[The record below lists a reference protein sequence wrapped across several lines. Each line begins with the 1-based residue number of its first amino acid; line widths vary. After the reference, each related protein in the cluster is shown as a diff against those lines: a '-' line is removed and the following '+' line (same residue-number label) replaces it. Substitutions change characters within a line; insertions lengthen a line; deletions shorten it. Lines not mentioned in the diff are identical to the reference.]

1 MKFTLNWLK
10 DHLDTTAS
18 LDDIVEA
25 LTRVG
30 LEVESVEDPA
40 ATLKGYITAYVISA
54 EQHPNADRLR
64 VCMVDTGDGKPIQVV
79 CGAPNARTGMKSVF
93 SPPGTFIPG
102 KGITIGVGTIRGVE
116 SSGMLCSAFELGLSE
131 DHEGIIDL
139 PADAPVGVA
148 YTDYASI
155 NDPVI
160 DVAITPNRAD
170 ALGIYGIARDLA
182 AAGLGVLKKHAIV
195 PVKGDGACPVN
206 VKLDFSPEDAHLA
219 PAFALRLVR
228 GVKNGPSP
236 EWMQRRLKAI
246 GLRPINALV
255 DITNYLTF
263 DRNRPLHVF
272 DLKKT
277 KGDLVVRRAKDGESV
292 LALDGRDYR
301 LDPSMVVIADD
312 QGVES
317 IAGIMGGEHSGSDD
331 STTDV
336 LIESALWD
344 PLNIA
349 QTGRKLGINTDAR
362 YRFERGVDPEFCVQ
376 GLDLATHLVVDLCG
390 GTPSDMVLAGTIPDT
405 SRVIAFP
412 FAEVKRLTGLDLPQA
427 EMKATLIDL
436 GFTVSGQGDVVH
448 VSPPSWRADVEQ
460 KADLV
465 EEIVRIAGLD
475 RVQST
480 PFPRQDAIVAK
491 PVLTLIQKR
500 TRLAKRA
507 LAVRGLVEAVTW
519 SFVSKADAEAFG
531 GGQPEL
537 ALANPIASDLS
548 DMRPSLLPGL
558 MRAAQRNADRGFPNV
573 ALFEVG
579 QIFRGDRPEDQV
591 IAATALRRAMAK
603 PDGAGRFWSETA
615 TMVDAFDAK
624 ADAMALLEAL
634 GIPTGGLQIAPGAH
648 PAFHPGRSGV
658 LQFGPKGVIG
668 AFGEIHPRL
677 LEAMDVKGPL
687 VACEIILDALPPPK
701 AKPTKMKPKLA
712 LSEFQPVSRD
722 FAFIVAR
729 DVAAADI
736 VRLAQ
741 GADRQL
747 ISDVTVFDIYEGKGI
762 PDGQKSVAIAVT
774 LQPMDKT
781 LTDAEID
788 KVAEKIVADVSK
800 KTGATLRS

>member
-10 DHLDTTAS
+10 EHLDTTAS
-18 LDDIVEA
+18 LDEIVEA

-40 ATLKGYITAYVISA
+40 ATLKGYITAFVISA

-139 PADAPVGVA
+139 PNDAPVGVA

-182 AAGLGVLKKHAIV
+182 AAGLGVLKKHVIV
-195 PVKGDGACPVN
+195 PVKGEGACPVN
-206 VKLDFSPEDAHLA
+206 VKLDFNKEDGYLA

-277 KGDLVVRRAKDGESV
+277 QGDLIVRRAKEGETV
-292 LALDGRDYR
+292 LALDGREYP

-312 QGVES
+312 KGVES
-317 IAGIMGGEHSGSDD
+317 IAGIMGGEHSGSDEG
-331 STTDV
+331 TTDV

-344 PLNIA
+344 PLNVA

-362 YRFERGVDPEFCVQ
+362 YRFERGVDPEFCVP
-376 GLDLATHLVVDLCG
+376 GLDLATHLVMELCG
-390 GTPSDMVLAGTIPDT
+390 GTPSEMVLAGAIPDT

-412 FAEVKRLTGLDLPQA
+412 FAEVKRLTGLDLPQP

-436 GFTVSGQGDVVH
+436 GFTVSGTGDVVH

-480 PFPRQDAIVAK
+480 PFPREEAIVAK

-519 SFVSKADAEAFG
+519 SFVSKDDALAFG
-531 GGQPEL
+531 GGKPEL
-537 ALANPIASDLS
+537 ALANPIASELS

-573 ALFEVG
+573 GLFEVG
-579 QIFRGDRPEDQV
+579 QIFRGDQPEDQV

-603 PDGAGRFWSETA
+603 PDGAGRFWSEA
-615 TMVDAFDAK
+615 TQMVDAFDAK

-634 GIPTGGLQIAPGAH
+634 GVPTGGLQIVPGGH

-677 LEAMDVKGPL
+677 LETMDVKGPL

-701 AKPTKMKPKLA
+701 AKPTKMKAKLV

-722 FAFIVAR
+722 FAFIVGR
-729 DVAAADI
+729 DIAAADI
-736 VRLAQ
+736 VKLAQ
-741 GADRQL
+741 GADRNL
-747 ISDVTVFDIYEGKGI
+747 ITDVTVFDLYEGKGI

-788 KVAEKIVADVSK
+788 AVAAKIVAEVAK
-800 KTGATLRS
+800 KTGATLRA

>member
-1 MKFTLNWLK
+1 MKG
-10 DHLDTTAS
+10 
-18 LDDIVEA
+18 E
-25 LTRVG
+25 
-30 LEVESVEDPA
+30 
-40 ATLKGYITAYVISA
+40 
-54 EQHPNADRLR
+54 
-64 VCMVDTGDGKPIQVV
+64 
-79 CGAPNARTGMKSVF
+79 
-93 SPPGTFIPG
+93 GT
-102 KGITIGVGTIRGVE
+102 
-116 SSGMLCSAFELGLSE
+116 
-131 DHEGIIDL
+131 
-139 PADAPVGVA
+139 
-148 YTDYASI
+148 
-155 NDPVI
+155 
-160 DVAITPNRAD
+160 
-170 ALGIYGIARDLA
+170 
-182 AAGLGVLKKHAIV
+182 
-195 PVKGDGACPVN
+195 CPVN
-206 VKLDFSPEDAHLA
+206 VKLDLTKEDAHLA

-277 KGDLVVRRAKDGESV
+277 QGDLVVRRAKDGEKV
-292 LALDGRDYR
+292 LALDGREYT
-301 LDPSMVVIADD
+301 LDPSMVVIADNK
-312 QGVES
+312 GVES

-362 YRFERGVDPEFCVQ
+362 YRFERGVDPDFCVQ
-376 GLDLATHLVVDLCG
+376 GLDLATHLVMELCG
-390 GTPSDMVLAGTIPDT
+390 GTPSDMVLAGAIPDT
-405 SRVIAFP
+405 SRVISFP
-412 FAEVKRLTGLDLPQA
+412 YAEVKRLTGLSLPQP

-436 GFTVSGQGDVVH
+436 GFTVSGTGDVVN

-480 PFPRQDAIVAK
+480 PFPREDAVVAK

-519 SFVSKADAEAFG
+519 SFVSKDDAQAFG
-531 GGQPEL
+531 GGKPEL

-579 QIFRGDRPEDQV
+579 QIFRGDKPEDQV

-603 PDGAGRFWSETA
+603 PDGAGRFWNDTA
-615 TMVDAFDAK
+615 NIVDAFDAK

-634 GIPTGGLQIAPGAH
+634 GVPTGGLQIVPGAH

-658 LQFGPKGVIG
+658 LQFGPKVVIG

-701 AKPTKMKPKLA
+701 AKPTKMKPKLV

-722 FAFIVAR
+722 FAFIVGR
-729 DVAAADI
+729 DIAAADI
-736 VRLAQ
+736 VKAAQ
-741 GADRQL
+741 GADRTL
-747 ISDVTVFDIYEGKGI
+747 INDVTVFDVYEGKGI
-762 PDGQKSVAIAVT
+762 ADGHKSVAIAVT

-781 LTDAEID
+781 LTDAEIEA
-788 KVAEKIVADVSK
+788 VAAKIVADVAK
-800 KTGATLRS
+800 KTGATLRA

>member
-10 DHLDTTAS
+10 EHLETTAS
-18 LDDIVEA
+18 LDEIVDA

-30 LEVESVEDPA
+30 LEVEGVEDPA

-170 ALGIYGIARDLA
+170 ALGVYGIARDLA
-182 AAGLGVLKKHAIV
+182 AAGLGVLKKQSIA
-195 PVKGDGACPVN
+195 PVKAEGACPVQ
-206 VKLDFSPEDAHLA
+206 VKLAFAKEDAHLA

-277 KGDLVVRRAKDGESV
+277 QGELVVRRAKDGEKI
-292 LALDGRDYR
+292 LALDGREYT

-312 QGVES
+312 KGVES
-317 IAGIMGGEHSGSDD
+317 IAGIMGGEHSGSDET
-331 STTDV
+331 TTDV

-349 QTGRKLGINTDAR
+349 QSGRKLGINTDAR
-362 YRFERGVDPEFCVQ
+362 YRFERGVDPEFCVP
-376 GLDLATHLVVDLCG
+376 GLDIATQLVLELCG
-390 GTPSDMVLAGTIPDT
+390 GTPSEMVLAGAIPDT
-405 SRVIAFP
+405 SRVISFP
-412 FAEVKRLTGLDLPQA
+412 YAEVKRLTGLELPQP

-436 GFTVSGQGDVVH
+436 GFTVSGTGDVVN

-465 EEIVRIAGLD
+465 EEVVRIAGLD

-480 PFPRQDAIVAK
+480 PFPREEAVVAK

-519 SFVSKADAEAFG
+519 SFVSKDDATAFG
-531 GGQPEL
+531 GGQAEL

-558 MRAAQRNADRGFPNV
+558 MRAAQRNADRGLPNV
-573 ALFEVG
+573 GLFEVG
-579 QIFRGDRPEDQV
+579 QIFRGDKPDDQV

-603 PDGAGRFWSETA
+603 PDGSGRFWSEHGA
-615 TMVDAFDAK
+615 SVDAFDAK

-634 GIPTGGLQIAPGAH
+634 GIPTGGLQIVPGGN

-658 LQFGPKGVIG
+658 LQFGPKVVIG

-701 AKPTKMKPKLA
+701 AKPTKMKPKLV

-722 FAFIVAR
+722 FAFIVGR
-729 DVAAADI
+729 DVASAEI
-736 VRLAQ
+736 VKAAQ
-741 GADRQL
+741 GADRNL
-747 ISDVTVFDIYEGKGI
+747 ISDVTVFDLYEGKGI

-781 LTDAEID
+781 LTDVEID
-788 KVAEKIVADVSK
+788 AVAGKIVADVGK
-800 KTGATLRS
+800 KTGATLRA